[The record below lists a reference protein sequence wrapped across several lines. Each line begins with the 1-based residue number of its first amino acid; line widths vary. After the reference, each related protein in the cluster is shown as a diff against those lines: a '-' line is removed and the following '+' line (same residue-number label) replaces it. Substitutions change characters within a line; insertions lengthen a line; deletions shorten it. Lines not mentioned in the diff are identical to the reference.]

1 MHVAL
6 LQEHN
11 PFSTNEILSRSDTRG
26 GTMDTPSPWDDPSE
40 ESQLKTDGSTTS
52 TPQPVS
58 ISTGFAPM
66 NQGTM
71 LTGTAEMPTG
81 QYIYL
86 QPPSSAAKV
95 MGIILILAGLLQSLG
110 LFSLFIDPV
119 DPITGE
125 VLDYPAAA
133 KLLDGLSSL
142 LGMVGFILAGVFL
155 TRYEKRGVWLG
166 IGTLV
171 AQFVLGVASFASG
184 TPDGGLAALVG
195 DEGTAFAIWAGVSA
209 FCNGI
214 CALLVAIPLMVSNN
228 GLE

>member
-1 MHVAL
+1 M
-6 LQEHN
+6 QGE
-11 PFSTNEILSRSDTRG
+11 
-26 GTMDTPSPWDDPSE
+26 SPWGGLPDKEPLSADEQNQSPPE
-40 ESQLKTDGSTTS
+40 
-52 TPQPVS
+52 PVS

-81 QYIYL
+81 QYIFL

-95 MGIILILAGLLQSLG
+95 MGIILILFGLLSALG
-110 LFSLFIDPV
+110 LVGIFLEPV

-125 VLDYPAAA
+125 PIEYPAVA
-133 KLLDGLSSL
+133 KALDGLSSL
-142 LGMVGFILAGVFL
+142 VGAVGFVTAGVFL

-166 IGTLV
+166 IGTLG

-184 TPDGGLAALVG
+184 TPDGGLGSLVG
-195 DEGTAFAIWAGVSA
+195 SDGTAFAIWTGISA

-214 CALLVAIPLMVSNN
+214 CALIVAIPLMVSNN

>member
-1 MHVAL
+1 MEA
-6 LQEHN
+6 
-11 PFSTNEILSRSDTRG
+11 S
-26 GTMDTPSPWDDPSE
+26 SPWDDLAE
-40 ESQLKTDGSTTS
+40 ESQLKTDDSGASK
-52 TPQPVS
+52 PQPVS

-110 LFSLFIDPV
+110 LISLFIDPV

-133 KLLDGLSSL
+133 KVLDGLSSL
-142 LGMVGFILAGVFL
+142 VGMVGFVLAGVFL

-184 TPDGGLAALVG
+184 TPDGGLGALVG
-195 DEGTAFAIWAGVSA
+195 DDGTAFAIWAGVSA

>member
-1 MHVAL
+1 MEA
-6 LQEHN
+6 
-11 PFSTNEILSRSDTRG
+11 S
-26 GTMDTPSPWDDPSE
+26 SPWDDLTE
-40 ESQLKTDGSTTS
+40 ESQQKTDDGEAFA
-52 TPQPVS
+52 PQPIS

-95 MGIILILAGLLQSLG
+95 MGIILILAGVLQSFG
-110 LFSLFIDPV
+110 LVSLFYDPV
-119 DPITGE
+119 DPLTGE
-125 VLDYPAAA
+125 VLAYPAAA
-133 KLLDGLSSL
+133 KLLDGLSTL
-142 LGMVGFILAGVFL
+142 VGMVGFILAGVFL

-184 TPDGGLAALVG
+184 TPDAGLADLVG